1 MIKNHLKEWRARQTQ
16 RGLSKAA
23 LARRIGVNRS
33 YVTRLEQ
40 GKAIP
45 SLPVALQLAQ
55 FFGCTVDELF
65 QLQPGFTLGPI
76 EFFDTDVLP
85 NGHLNED

>member
-1 MIKNHLKEWRARQTQ
+1 MVKNHLKEWRARLTQ

-40 GKAIP
+40 GKALP
-45 SLPVALQLAQ
+45 SLPVALQMAK
-55 FFGCTVDELF
+55 FFGCTVEELF
-65 QLQPGFTLGPI
+65 QLQPEFTLGPI
-76 EFFDTDVLP
+76 ETCCDDVLP
-85 NGHLNED
+85 NGHS